1 MVRPDVMGFSAA
13 GKSTCISLMFSVK
26 AIPTAPDEYT
36 FSFENRVKGLPVT
49 KGVEVAIMPNFLY
62 SPHYA
67 NESDIRATY
76 FIRISQ
82 NLQ

>member
-13 GKSTCISLMFSVK
+13 GKSTCSSLMFSVK
-26 AIPTAPDEYT
+26 AIPTAPDEYI

-49 KGVEVAIMPNFLY
+49 KGVEVAIRPNFLY